1 MWCFKDNKR
10 VRKTPNVHMEI
21 IFPILI
27 LIVVKLEIRVWGGV
41 LCDVQPKHILEIF
54 KMK

>member
-10 VRKTPNVHMEI
+10 RRKAPNMEI

-27 LIVVKLEIRVWGGV
+27 LVVVKLEIRVWGGV
-41 LCDVQPKHILEIF
+41 SCGVQSRHILELS
-54 KMK
+54 K